1 MYVPVGQRGQG
12 SGSGIAQQQVVAQQG
27 GGMAA
32 AIRAAD
38 ASLQAKKKEAQ
49 RQYENAQMMMRTDL
63 NAVAAFDVT
72 KAGPDKAKALTSMA
86 NDISE
91 QIKEMNNPVEA
102 RALIAKFR
110 QYYNSGVAREA
121 LKTEASED
129 ARSRVGADGKT
140 LESLNSGL
148 PVGMEYDDVDV
159 SWLANADAAWNK
171 EYVYQGGEIYVKGPD
186 GNLVREDEADFLQD
200 TSMYEVG
207 AHSVDV
213 GSLGDWAQSNATK
226 TAIGF
231 KNGTWDESRARN
243 YYRDNVLL
251 EEKAGKEH
259 RLQLLTTMEDR
270 GLTAHLTEEEKQQ
283 FRDGINLGS
292 EKFSEIIQKGEDEF
306 VNRSQFDGIV
316 GGSTKKG
323 SGKGSGDA
331 TDDENVV
338 LGGMSIPKQT
348 ASESVKNMDESRRE
362 EFGTWLARTGGEMG
376 HTLNRFVKA
385 PTIVGSFMLPN
396 EPNTN
401 KIHIHGAGVNEM
413 GQRVAYILGERS
425 VEKPNPLGPDF
436 PPSINSEEFWMEIPI
451 GDDVE
456 GVGSDVYK
464 EIRQNHPKMFD
475 AIESDRARVV
485 DSAARSLREPK
496 PKQEPDIPDAQQ
508 AQIDRYN
515 ELKRLQKEAE
525 QRAVGRRIQQG
536 VMPGEARSASI
547 LSSTSA
553 NNEAKQIQEE
563 MDALLNDPVVGNL
576 IRKQEGRPETFTSAN
591 IFESFRDTNSP
602 RSTSE
607 DPIREFESMQKE
619 SAEVIAR
626 IPDEMKD
633 RVTEKI
639 NEALPQKIY
648 AFETENSQGR
658 KLLVSK
664 TKLERIQGK

>member
-12 SGSGIAQQQVVAQQG
+12 SGTGMAQQQAVAQQG
-27 GGMAA
+27 SGIAA
-32 AIRAAD
+32 GIRAAD
-38 ASLQAKKKEAQ
+38 ASLQAKKKEAT
-49 RQYENAQMMMRTDL
+49 RIYERAQDMMRTDL
-63 NAVAAFDVT
+63 NAMAAFDVT
-72 KAGPDKAKALTSMA
+72 KAGPDKAKALTAMA

-91 QIKEMNNPVEA
+91 QIREMNDPVKA
-102 RALIAKFR
+102 RALINKFR
-110 QYYNSGVAREA
+110 QYYNTGVAREN
-121 LKTEASED
+121 LKNEASEEAKGMIGASGKELD
-129 ARSRVGADGKT
+129 A
-140 LESLNSGL
+140 LNSGL
-148 PVGMEYDDVDV
+148 PAGMEYDEVDV

-171 EYVYQGGEIYVKGPD
+171 EYVYQDGEIYVLGPD
-186 GNLVREDEADFLQD
+186 GSLVKEDEADFLQD
-200 TSMYEVG
+200 TSMYQVG
-207 AHSVDV
+207 THSVDV
-213 GSLGDWAQSNATK
+213 GSLVDWAQSKATK

-231 KNGTWDESRARN
+231 KDGTWDESRARN

-251 EEKAGKEH
+251 EERAGKEH

-306 VNRSQFDGIV
+306 VNRSRFDGIV

-323 SGKGSGDA
+323 SGKGSGDG
-331 TDDENVV
+331 DDEDENVV

-348 ASESVKNMDESRRE
+348 ASESVRNMDEGRRK
-362 EFGTWLARTGGEMG
+362 EFGTWLARTGGVMG

-413 GQRVAYILGERS
+413 GQRVAYILGEKS

-485 DSAARSLREPK
+485 DAAARSLREPK

-525 QRAVGRRIQQG
+525 QRAAGRRIQQG
-536 VMPGEARSASI
+536 FMPGEARSAST

-553 NNEAKQIQEE
+553 NNEAKQIQAEI
-563 MDALLNDPVVGNL
+563 DALLNDPVVGDL
-576 IRKQEGRPETFTSAN
+576 IRRQEVK
-591 IFESFRDTNSP
+591 
-602 RSTSE
+602 
-607 DPIREFESMQKE
+607 DPIKG
-619 SAEVIAR
+619 IK
-626 IPDEMKD
+626 EMKN
-633 RVTEKI
+633 RI
-639 NEALPQKIY
+639 RR
-648 AFETENSQGR
+648 SHR
-658 KLLVSK
+658 KDS
-664 TKLERIQGK
+664 R